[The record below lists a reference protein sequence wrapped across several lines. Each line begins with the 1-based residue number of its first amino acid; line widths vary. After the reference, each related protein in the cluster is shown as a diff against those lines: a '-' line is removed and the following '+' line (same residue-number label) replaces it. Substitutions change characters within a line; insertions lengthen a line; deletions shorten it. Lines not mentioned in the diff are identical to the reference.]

1 MRFYGDKKGVLWYNE
16 FINKDGEY
24 DMEKIRKR
32 DASLDIIKTIAI
44 LGVPLIHIAAVGFY
58 GYPVGSSEWIASV
71 FWGNILRAA
80 VPLFLMV
87 TGVLFF
93 NPEKEFTGK
102 TIYRKYMLRIVASLI
117 VWASLYE
124 VFNIALEYRVGN
136 IENLFDAIKTSAG
149 NVILFRHHFHLYYLQ
164 IVIIVYALIP
174 IVRVFT
180 FHATQKQMK
189 YAILVWVAFTV
200 VYPFLRHF
208 APLDRLD
215 GIPAQYEINMTYG
228 AIGYSLLGYYV
239 KKYGINKNFSWCY
252 LVGLAITIGGTV
264 IMSKSGEVSEL
275 FYSVVSPGV
284 FLMALG
290 IFAFVMNV
298 KSPGEGKIFTKIS
311 KASFCIYLVHD
322 FFNVIFAYLGF
333 DAMYANPIISV
344 PVLVI
349 LNLILSFGVYL
360 VLSKIPV
367 VNKYL
372 I

>member
-1 MRFYGDKKGVLWYNE
+1 
-16 FINKDGEY
+16 
-24 DMEKIRKR
+24 MEKTRKR
-32 DASLDIIKTIAI
+32 DTSLDIIKTIAI
-44 LGVPLIHIAAVGFY
+44 MGVPLIHAAAVGFY
-58 GYPVGSSEWIASV
+58 GYPMGSSEWFTSV
-71 FWGNILRAA
+71 FWGNILRSA

-87 TGVLFF
+87 TGALFF

-102 TIYRKYMLRIVASLI
+102 TIYSKYILRIVASLI

-124 VFNIALEYRVGN
+124 VFNIALEYKVGN
-136 IENLFDAIKTSAG
+136 VTDIFDAARMSFG
-149 NVILFRHHFHLYYLQ
+149 NVVLFKHHFHLYYLQ

-200 VYPFLRHF
+200 IYPFLRHF
-208 APLDRLD
+208 APLDRLE
-215 GIPAQYEINMTYG
+215 GIPTQYEINMTYG
-228 AIGYSLLGYYV
+228 AIGYSLLGYYI

-252 LVGLAITIGGTV
+252 LIGLAVTIGGTI
-264 IMSKSGEVSEL
+264 IMCMGTGELSEL

-290 IFAFVMNV
+290 VFAFVMNR
-298 KSPGEGKIFTKIS
+298 KSLAEGNIFTKIS

-322 FFNVIFAYLGF
+322 FFNIIFAYLGF
-333 DAMYANPIISV
+333 DAMYAHPVISV

-349 LNLILSFGVYL
+349 VNFVLSYVVYL
-360 VLSKIPV
+360 ILSKIPV